1 MLGTPLMIAL
11 ACPIT
16 AETSVA
22 GVRSAAERTVNLVA
36 TATATAETLGF
47 EPPAPA
53 VAVRD
58 TANLA
63 YFNPRSGTIVT
74 AHWPTL
80 GSELRAFLPGLADTE
95 DDAGELFVALFDEF
109 LMAHEMGHWVQRG
122 LRVTRDRCGRAGVLQ
137 RGAHSWRR
145 IPRPMGSTSC
155 ASSSHRSMPAKS
167 WTSRLCWARWPRNRG
182 FRFQQS
188 DWDSGDRHAISN
200 RRYRACWVPRCR
212 HSR

>member
-1 MLGTPLMIAL
+1 MLGTLLTIAL
-11 ACPIT
+11 AGPIT

-22 GVRSAAERTVNLVA
+22 GVRGAAERTVNLFA
-36 TATATAETLGF
+36 AATAETLGF

-53 VAVRD
+53 VEVRN

-63 YFNPRSGTIVT
+63 YFDPRPGTIVS

-80 GSELRAFLPGLADTE
+80 GSELRAFFLDLADTE
-95 DDAGELFVALFDEF
+95 DGAGGLFVALFDEF

-122 LRVTRDRCGRAGVLQ
+122 LRVTRDRSGRAGVLQ
-137 RGAHSWRR
+137 REAHSWRR